1 MSINPQC
8 QSVEPFLDAYV
19 DGEFDAREAA
29 ELEAHLG
36 TCHECARLMTAKSD
50 FKAVLKRAA
59 GASAHAPVSLRD
71 TVRERLA
78 DPRALD
84 ELDVDAQP
92 RPTRSGWRF
101 GPAGIAAAAAIAGA
115 AVWFGLGGLQK
126 PIFHSPPGMPHPLVE
141 AGVAMHARALP
152 LDFAA
157 TDASAVQRWLE
168 GRLEFGVQVPRFQ
181 SAAALQGV
189 RLSQVRAR
197 PAAAFAYQLPQQ
209 ASRRVTLLIVD
220 DPDQPLSGQSTR
232 IDGRDVFLAHARGY
246 NVASWRQNEIVYSLI
261 SDLDEANVLE
271 LVKAAQE
278 R

>member
-1 MSINPQC
+1 MSLNPQC

-29 ELEAHLG
+29 DLEAHLG
-36 TCHECARLMTAKSD
+36 SCEECARLMTLKTD
-50 FKAVLKRAA
+50 FKAVLKRASQ
-59 GASAHAPVSLRD
+59 ASGHAPVSLRD
-71 TVRERLA
+71 SVRERLA

-84 ELDVDAQP
+84 ELESDDRP
-92 RPTRSGWRF
+92 RPTRSSWRF

-157 TDASAVQRWLE
+157 SDASAVQRWLE

-189 RLSQVRAR
+189 RLSQVHAR
-197 PAAAFAYQLPQQ
+197 PAAAFAYQLPQ

-220 DPDQPLSGQSTR
+220 DPDQQLAGQSTR
-232 IDGRDVFLAHARGY
+232 VDGRDVFMAHARGY